1 MFCKQGEPTHLV
13 AHTHTHTINTE
24 ICICTHTHTHTYTSM
39 HTYTYTD
46 TQTSTHTGT
55 QKGAIIYGGLNYN
68 SQHRLIRLNTWPT
81 VGRTFGE
88 GLGGVTLF
96 EEVFH

>member
-1 MFCKQGEPTHLV
+1 MHSY
-13 AHTHTHTINTE
+13 
-24 ICICTHTHTHTYTSM
+24 THTYIHKHAHIYIHR
-39 HTYTYTD
+39 HTNKH
-46 TQTSTHTGT
+46 THTGT